1 MHGTRNM
8 YSILK
13 LNTSKGTTQ
22 QTLKHDNAALAK
34 KSGYVFPLILFATL
48 AVGLFIVTITQFQ
61 SSNRLKYQHLN
72 NYQSAFNIAYSALV
86 EVLADIQSRQWSNRS
101 FKTGPKDK
109 SADLFGGRYD
119 LRVENHDTLEY
130 VFNTKVRVAYKNKK
144 HLFYWR
150 LKYNPNL
157 LDFTSLFVPI
167 FFEDFQNSATIP
179 ANPDELD
186 ELVDKKLE
194 QREENRPKVIE
205 IAETLKPTPTIK
217 EALKKVGINADNV
230 NHAEQ
235 VRPAGT
241 VIDLPLADLALKDLA
256 QLVADIDSEATYVIK
271 DLHFEGDIAEL
282 NAEQMLLLDT
292 LAELLQS
299 KPDCKIELRGH
310 TTGVVGTAEGNMIF
324 SIARAQNVADYLQN
338 AGIEADR
345 MTVKGFGRTQPI
357 ASNDTL
363 EGQAK
368 NRRVEFVLSE
378 DPS

>member
-1 MHGTRNM
+1 M
-8 YSILK
+8 YNILK
-13 LNTSKGTTQ
+13 LTTSKGTTQ

-271 DLHFEGDIAEL
+271 DLHFEGDIAAL

-310 TTGVVGTAEGNMIF
+310 TTGVVGTAEGNMTF

-345 MTVKGFGRTQPI
+345 ITVKGFGQTQPI

>member
-8 YSILK
+8 YNILK

-22 QTLKHDNAALAK
+22 QTLKHDNGALAK

-167 FFEDFQNSATIP
+167 FFEDFQNPATIP

-345 MTVKGFGRTQPI
+345 ITVKGFGRTQPI